1 MRRLFFLLSIVICS
15 AVSACSFLENKDF
28 VTAEVTFEDISFD
41 TTGFISSVP
50 YSFEGG
56 IAVFANNFQ
65 SEYGSYEGF
74 AFSCLNDTETPGIV
88 NQFSV
93 YGNGGC
99 DGSSNFAVYYY
110 NTFESQL
117 EGRKIIFSDDI
128 RVNLESVCV
137 TNSTYVALDMLNG
150 SDFSK
155 KFGPGDWFL
164 LTVKAVC
171 ADGSEKSVE
180 YYLADF
186 RDGKS
191 YVCNSWTEI
200 DLSSM
205 TDVLYM
211 DFVLTSSDSGEYG
224 MNTPAYFCLDNLK
237 FRYRK
242 Y

>member
-1 MRRLFFLLSIVICS
+1 MLSIVICL

-41 TTGFISSVP
+41 TTGFISSIP

-88 NQFSV
+88 NQFSA

-137 TNSTYVALDMLNG
+137 TNSTYVALDIWN
-150 SDFSK
+150 SI
-155 KFGPGDWFL
+155 
-164 LTVKAVC
+164 C
-171 ADGSEKSVE
+171 ACE
-180 YYLADF
+180 
-186 RDGKS
+186 
-191 YVCNSWTEI
+191 
-200 DLSSM
+200 
-205 TDVLYM
+205 
-211 DFVLTSSDSGEYG
+211 
-224 MNTPAYFCLDNLK
+224 
-237 FRYRK
+237 
-242 Y
+242 